1 MDALDGDAHK
11 EDADGDLAPDGG
23 KAVSDF
29 AEPPVLSVR
38 VSFGNAGLA
47 EVRESGTQDTH
58 PHGCHA
64 ILRF

>member
-1 MDALDGDAHK
+1 MDALDCDAHK

-38 VSFGNAGLA
+38 VSFSTRAMPG
-47 EVRESGTQDTH
+47 
-58 PHGCHA
+58 
-64 ILRF
+64 